1 MRRSLI
7 FVRAAIV
14 GTAVLVVIAATG
26 EVASAGSVN
35 HSNGGVPGATNCA
48 GLTEAFVAQGN
59 FSPPGTD
66 INIPG
71 PGIGNVASQLGVSV
85 KAVQAGVRSYCATG
99 IIP

>member
-14 GTAVLVVIAATG
+14 CAAVIGIVGSTA
-26 EVASAGSVN
+26 EVASAGSVRHGN
-35 HSNGGVPGATNCA
+35 AGVPGAANCA

-59 FSPPGTD
+59 F
-66 INIPG
+66 NVPG

-85 KAVQAGVRSYCATG
+85 KQVQAGVRSFCATG
-99 IIP
+99 IVP